1 MQHTAFLSQ
10 LDLCVRLKFL
20 FLSNNNNNQV
30 REVIIIIS
38 QRSHSYVCNKITLLS
53 LFLQGERCIRS
64 ASPTKA
70 ECAMCPVLLPP
81 CPQSAPV
88 HSKTASVSPKTIFPY
103 PSPQT
108 ASPKSPRRLSL
119 SGIFRS
125 SSSCS
130 STSIK
135 LFSRTRR
142 GELQHPASPPPQKQQ
157 QK

>member
-1 MQHTAFLSQ
+1 MDKIVFIH
-10 LDLCVRLKFL
+10 KKH
-20 FLSNNNNNQV
+20 QV
-30 REVIIIIS
+30 KEGILIIS
-38 QRSHSYVCNKITLLS
+38 DRNNCYIGNKITLH

-70 ECAMCPVLLPP
+70 GCSMSPVLLPP

-88 HSKTASVSPKTIFPY
+88 HSKTTSVSPKTIFPY
-103 PSPQT
+103 PSHQT
-108 ASPKSPRRLSL
+108 SSPKSPRRLSF

-142 GELQHPASPPPQKQQ
+142 GELQHSPKL
-157 QK
+157 KKHAHTHVHEYNCYCI